1 MSHVLHGIEVLL
13 KKAAVDPAFR
23 RLLLDKR
30 AEAAHE
36 IDLELSEQEA
46 DILAGFPREQ
56 LEKIIENTRV
66 EPEHR
71 TLFLGSVGR
80 IMLATVIA
88 GTALTA
94 LMVPSM
100 GHTVRI
106 SEEMRRKMAERE
118 AELLRQIEAEQTP
131 QDANDGSQSDESP
144 AADANNPDLQIG
156 HQ

>member
-1 MSHVLHGIEVLL
+1 MSHALHGIEVLL

-23 RLLLDKR
+23 RLLLEKR
-30 AEAAHE
+30 AKAARE
-36 IDLELSEQEA
+36 IGLELSEA
-46 DILAGFPREQ
+46 GTDILAGFPREQ
-56 LEKIIENTRV
+56 LEEIIENTRV
-66 EPEHR
+66 EPGHR
-71 TLFLGSVGR
+71 TLFLGRVGR
-80 IMLATVIA
+80 ITLATVIA

-118 AELLRQIEAEQTP
+118 AELLRQMQAERTR
-131 QDANDGSQSDESP
+131 QDVDDSSRPDESP
-144 AADANNPDLQIG
+144 GADANNPDLQIG

>member
-1 MSHVLHGIEVLL
+1 MSHALHGIEVLL

-23 RLLLDKR
+23 QLLLEKR
-30 AEAAHE
+30 AEAARE
-36 IDLELSEQEA
+36 IGLELSEAET

-66 EPEHR
+66 EPVHR
-71 TLFLGSVGR
+71 AVFLGRVGR

-88 GTALTA
+88 GTALT

-100 GHTVRI
+100 GHAARVSDEI
-106 SEEMRRKMAERE
+106 RRKAAERQ
-118 AELLRQIEAEQTP
+118 AELLRQMEAEQTS

-144 AADANNPDLQIG
+144 ATDANNPDVQIG